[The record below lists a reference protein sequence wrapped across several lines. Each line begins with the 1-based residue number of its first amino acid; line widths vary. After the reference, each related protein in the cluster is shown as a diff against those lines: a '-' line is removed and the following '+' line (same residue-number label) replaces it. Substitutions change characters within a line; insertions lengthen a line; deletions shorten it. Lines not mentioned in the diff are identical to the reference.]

1 MKKEFK
7 NKEEFIGVISGITK
21 DGSVIMDLKG
31 GVPNVPKEKQ
41 FPFVEKAKEM
51 DLEKAIESMPTALR
65 FELIKKGYEFL
76 FNGLRLEE
84 LDGTEDYWPRRM
96 TSFIP
101 RKHPEYESKV
111 NWDKLKNT
119 WLVNVII
126 DQPQFIDKV
135 DFSKI
140 DVRSSADLI
149 AKRPDLA
156 LKFNLSSFNTSE
168 NSQYWFKILEKQPQF
183 ATSCDWSLINDYQKT
198 KLKQIHPNINTSN

>member
-1 MKKEFK
+1 MKKEFR

-65 FELIKKGYEFL
+65 FELIKEGYEFL
-76 FNGLRLEE
+76 FNGLRFEE
-84 LDGTEDYWPRRM
+84 LDGPEDYWPGRM
-96 TSFIP
+96 TSYIL
-101 RKHPEYESKV
+101 RRHPEYESKV

-126 DQPQFIDKV
+126 DQPQFVDKV

>member
-1 MKKEFK
+1 
-7 NKEEFIGVISGITK
+7 
-21 DGSVIMDLKG
+21 MDLKG

-41 FPFVEKAKEM
+41 FPFIEKAKEM

-84 LDGTEDYWPRRM
+84 LDGPEDYWPRRM

-119 WLVNVII
+119 
-126 DQPQFIDKV
+126 
-135 DFSKI
+135 
-140 DVRSSADLI
+140 
-149 AKRPDLA
+149 
-156 LKFNLSSFNTSE
+156 
-168 NSQYWFKILEKQPQF
+168 
-183 ATSCDWSLINDYQKT
+183 
-198 KLKQIHPNINTSN
+198 